1 MKINSPAGKFIITFE
16 KLEPVD
22 GAIQVTGKFGAWDAK
37 ALMTFSEFWGIV
49 RMAMTFKMIGYMI
62 KSLFSGSDSENEKEG

>member
-62 KSLFSGSDSENEKEG
+62 KSLFSGSDSGGAKDS